1 MARDQTTYASEQEV
15 AQLRDE
21 IRNLK
26 EQQKQSDGQGKQ
38 DGGKDQKPEE
48 EGKEEEGKQE
58 QEKKPHP
65 LRKWIIIAAA
75 VVILAVG
82 IAWWLHS
89 RHFES
94 TDDATVDC
102 HTSGIAARI
111 AGTVTAVYV
120 EENQAVKAGE
130 IVVQLDPRD
139 YQVALDQARA
149 QLSQAHE
156 QTLSEQPNV
165 PVTQVTNTTD
175 IANAKSSIVGAQAG
189 VGAAER
195 NYESALAKVREAQ
208 ANSAKAQADVARYR
222 PLVEKDEIP
231 REQFDQ
237 VTANAAALAATVA
250 ANEAA
255 AQAALKQVD
264 QARAQLVQ
272 DQQRAEQAEQNAPRL
287 VAIRQANIAGRRSAA
302 EAARAQLEQAQLNL
316 TYCKIVTPVTG
327 IVAKRLAEVGQHLA
341 PGEQV
346 LLVAQV
352 DDIWITANFRETQ
365 LRQMQPGQSA
375 RIHIDSLG
383 ADFDGYVESMPA
395 ASGAITSLL
404 PPENATGNFVKIVQR
419 LPVRIRFKPNQE
431 GLERLRPGMSAEPQ
445 ITVR

>member
-1 MARDQTTYASEQEV
+1 MANDHTTYASEQEI

-26 EQQKQSDGQGKQ
+26 EQQKQSNEQGKPPDQ
-38 DGGKDQKPEE
+38 DKEKQGQKPEE
-48 EGKEEEGKQE
+48 EQKQE
-58 QEKKPHP
+58 REKKPHP

-102 HTSGIAARI
+102 HTSGIASRI
-111 AGTVTAVYV
+111 AGTVSAVYV

-130 IVVQLDPRD
+130 VVVQLDPRD

-149 QLSQAHE
+149 QLAQAHE

-175 IANAKSSIVGAQAG
+175 IANAKSTIVGAQAG
-189 VGAAER
+189 VAAAER
-195 NYESALAKVREAQ
+195 TYESAVAKVHEAQ

-255 AQAALKQVD
+255 AQASLKQID
-264 QARAQLVQ
+264 QARAQLLQ
-272 DQQRAEQAEQNAPRL
+272 AQQRAEQAEQNAPRL
-287 VAIRQANIAGRRSAA
+287 IAIRQANTAGRRSAA
-302 EAARAQLEQAQLNL
+302 EAARAQFEQARLNL
-316 TYCKIVTPVTG
+316 TYCKIATPVDG
-327 IVAKRLAEVGQHLA
+327 IVAKRMAEVGQHLA

-352 DDIWITANFRETQ
+352 NDIWITANFRETQ
-365 LRQMQPGQSA
+365 LRQMRPGQSA
-375 RIHIDSLG
+375 RIHVDSLD

-431 GLERLRPGMSAEPQ
+431 GLERLRPGMSAEPK